1 MVSDLICH
9 PIKNSKIQNLFYQWN
24 LLPSKNVCYYNGTGL
39 SIAVSI
45 IEDDAPVRGILAGWI
60 SRAKGFR
67 YVSEYGSAESAIANL
82 PNDKPD
88 VVLVA
93 SIWPDKAAL
102 QLRFTKRACPFNC
115 MHLLLLVTDIIVS
128 MRLHCEWL
136 CQS

>member
-1 MVSDLICH
+1 MVSDLTCR
-9 PIKNSKIQNLFYQWN
+9 PIKNSKIQKLFYQWN
-24 LLPSKNVCYYNGTGL
+24 LLPSENVCYYNGIGL
-39 SIAVSI
+39 STAVSI
-45 IEDDAPVRGILAGWI
+45 IEDDASVREILAGWI

-102 QLRFTKRACPFNC
+102 QLRFTRRASLFNC
-115 MHLLLLVTDIIVS
+115 T
-128 MRLHCEWL
+128 
-136 CQS
+136 